1 MLYLSHILSL
11 YCVWELK
18 MLPREVINISFES
31 FREVSAGKKVIL
43 LYPWANFRN
52 VFLTYFLND
61 VEEGLLYHRIPENMD
76 TLNQWVAGLLDEL
89 QSVISGFGAN
99 LSSALENGS
108 PAAIGE
114 ALAQDL
120 NTVSAER
127 IVLFLDELD
136 RVPQDAIFREF
147 VTGLV
152 NNLADNAQLAVNS
165 RVLTYEPWINWV
177 NDDTAVVLGIE
188 HRRSNLMFT
197 KEETPKPQL
206 EVYAFGRGHA
216 LTNGREIR
224 NWDGALPRNLFFY
237 FIDNPLVTRNQIFD
251 IFWPKLSVKDAT
263 NVFHVTKRK
272 ITERISLNVDDEDNY
287 ELTEYSVGFY
297 LASNKVVRHY
307 DVFDF
312 EEAVEGALMSEDA
325 HEREILFS
333 HAIDIYKAPFLHTVD
348 LPWVKARREQL
359 QEMYAEALIGM
370 ARLQVDKEE
379 WELALGFFVRALKEV
394 PQREDI
400 HRDAMQM
407 YLNLGQAED
416 AKAQFKALK
425 DHLKKTVGV
434 PPSSESQ
441 ALFDSID

>member
-1 MLYLSHILSL
+1 
-11 YCVWELK
+11 

-31 FREVSAGKKVIL
+31 FREVSVGKKVIL

-76 TLNQWVAGLLDEL
+76 NLNQWVTGLLDEL

-120 NTVSAER
+120 NKVSAER
-127 IVLFLDELD
+127 VVLFLDELD

-197 KEETPKPQL
+197 KEDAPKPQL

-272 ITERISLNVDDEDNY
+272 ITERISMNVDDDDNY

-370 ARLQVDKEE
+370 ARLQANKEE
-379 WELALGFFVRALKEV
+379 WELALGFFTRALKEA

-400 HRDAMQM
+400 HRDVMQI
-407 YLNLGQAED
+407 YLNLGQADD
-416 AKAQFKALK
+416 AKAQYKVLK